1 MKKIYKAMTGVAVGA
16 LMAVGAAQAANVSST
31 LFAGL
36 NQLSDNS
43 AESLIDMGGSVVG
56 RVDKG
61 DRLRG
66 VFGIGTVED
75 LSGGGGTRSLLAGS
89 GNNQLA
95 GIFDITVFSKTDL
108 GVGAGNAR
116 FQYVFVPTAT
126 FGTGLGV
133 AGAMVAF
140 YENVAHTYERLNP
153 ACTVTGSGNNC
164 EKLVTVGSGAP
175 LWVAGNAGNPNA
187 FWVASA
193 FTDDIGLIGAAGPA
207 SVGGVFNM
215 GLDLL
220 QNNSTRQFNSV
231 ACGFPAVVT
240 NLEFCASGSLL
251 GKGGAATPYDS
262 FDNVD
267 FLVNVVPEPTTIAL
281 SGLALLALAAAS
293 RRRKV

>member
-1 MKKIYKAMTGVAVGA
+1 MKKIRKAMTGVAVGA

-56 RVDKG
+56 RVDVG

-66 VFGIGTVED
+66 IFGIGTVED

-95 GIFDITVFSKTDL
+95 GIFDITLFSKTDL
-108 GVGAGNAR
+108 GVAAGLGR
-116 FQYVFVPTAT
+116 FQYVFVPTVA

-164 EKLVTVGSGAP
+164 ENLVTVGSGAP

-193 FTDDIGLIGAAGPA
+193 FTDDIGLIGAAGSA
-207 SVGGVFNM
+207 TVGGFFNM

-220 QNNSTRQFNSV
+220 QNTSTRQFNSV
-231 ACGFPAVVT
+231 ACGLPAVLT
-240 NLEFCASGSLL
+240 DLEFCASGSLL
-251 GKGGAATPYDS
+251 GRGGAATPYDS

-267 FLVNVVPEPTTIAL
+267 FVVNVVPEPTTIAL